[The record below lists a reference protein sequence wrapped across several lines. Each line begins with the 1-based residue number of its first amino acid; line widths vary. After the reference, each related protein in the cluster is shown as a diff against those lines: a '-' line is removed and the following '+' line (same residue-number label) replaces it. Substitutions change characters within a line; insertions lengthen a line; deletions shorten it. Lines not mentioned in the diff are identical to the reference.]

1 MLIALGILLLVAW
14 IALKVVWNV
23 AAFGV
28 HLLLIAAAVMVV
40 LHFVRGGFGRTRT

>member
-1 MLIALGILLLVAW
+1 MLIALGILFVIAW

-28 HLLLIAAAVMVV
+28 HLLLLAAAVMVV
-40 LHFVRGGFGRTRT
+40 WHFVRGRSSGVRT